1 MHLKTI
7 LSRLANCC
15 KECSIS
21 SLFFN
26 YTLRNVTSSCNS
38 FIKRSEFSIKM
49 SLPQEFKCLSLKEST
64 ADKNKYFRASN
75 SSITECLD
83 FHSSSLA
90 MTVNDSLH
98 CP

>member
-26 YTLRNVTSSCNS
+26 YTLRNVISSCNG

-75 SSITECLD
+75 SSITESLN
-83 FHSSSLA
+83 FHNSSLA
-90 MTVNDSLH
+90 MTRNDSLH